1 MPSQRNRIKSNK
13 IKYSQLKPR
22 NMECIQTLGCFC
34 LLVCFD
40 VITQDSVWFNF
51 GELTHWFR
59 RTDIPAKP
67 GGHPFC
73 GAYNPIFFWSL
84 HIAQCPACLNLL
96 AYCLYEII
104 SDGINSC
111 SIFNIQIGTK
121 WSWYW
126 SLSKWSKSRVPSFA
140 LFSTWCDQLIQRTGV
155 DKIFAQLSQY
165 TFQNWGWTIY
175 TVHRYKD

>member
-1 MPSQRNRIKSNK
+1 MPSQSNRIKSNK

-34 LLVCFD
+34 LLFCFD
-40 VITQDSVWFNF
+40 VITQESVWFNF

-59 RTDIPAKP
+59 RTEIPAKP

-73 GAYNPIFFWSL
+73 GDSPIFFLSL

-96 AYCLYEII
+96 AYCWYEII

-121 WSWYW
+121 MVVVLESEQVVKIARAQFCTFLQFP
-126 SLSKWSKSRVPSFA
+126 LS
-140 LFSTWCDQLIQRTGV
+140 
-155 DKIFAQLSQY
+155 
-165 TFQNWGWTIY
+165 TFEHDVTN
-175 TVHRYKD
+175 